1 MDMDN
6 EKLIKILMMSPSR
19 RRVVSEMAAS
29 IIATLSAVLSPAG
42 L

>member
-6 EKLIKILMMSPSR
+6 EKLIKILMMNANR

-29 IIATLSAVLSPAG
+29 VISAAVVH
-42 L
+42 